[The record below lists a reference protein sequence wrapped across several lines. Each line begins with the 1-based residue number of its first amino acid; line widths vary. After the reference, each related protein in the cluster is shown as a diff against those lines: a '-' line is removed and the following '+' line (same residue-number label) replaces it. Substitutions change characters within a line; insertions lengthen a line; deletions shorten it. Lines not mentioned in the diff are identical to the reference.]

1 MENRAGRTVKNF
13 SGESA
18 YYSFYP
24 QPLPPLPAIEV
35 DPEMLSLITGAHEK
49 VAVLNSVSDRISNK
63 DLFISMYVRKEAI
76 LSSQIE
82 GTQCTL
88 DDVLDPEADEN
99 ANADVSDVVNYV
111 RAINFSTQRL
121 DDLPLCNRL
130 IRETHAVLMK
140 SVRGCDKTPGEFRVS
155 QNWIGGAGSTLKNA
169 RYIPPNPH
177 DMTECLSD
185 FEKFMNADD
194 GMDLL
199 VKAALLH
206 YQFETIHPFLDGN
219 GRIGRLLITLF
230 LMQNQAISSP
240 VLYLS
245 YFLKSNRIEY
255 YDRMAEVR
263 KAGNYEQWIKFFLR
277 GIAETA
283 EDATETIDLLTA
295 LRQKNEELLASPK
308 LIEFLRYLE
317 QNPIIETKKTAVA
330 LHLSYNTVAN
340 YISAFCEKGIL
351 KQTAKS
357 GKSRIY
363 SYENYLEILRK
374 GYICR
379 AASCIHDQCSL
390 IRCFLGFFTIL

>member
-1 MENRAGRTVKNF
+1 MENRAGKTVKNF

-24 QPLPPLPAIEV
+24 HPLPPVPAIEI
-35 DPEMLSLITGAHEK
+35 DPEMLTLIIEAHEK
-49 VAVLNSVSDRISNK
+49 TAVLNSVSDRVPNK

-82 GTQCTL
+82 GTLCTL

-99 ANADVSDVVNYV
+99 TNADVSDVVNYA

-121 DDLPLCNRL
+121 HELPLCNRL

-140 SVRGCDKTPGEFRVS
+140 SVRGCDKTPGEFRIS

-169 RYIPPNPH
+169 RYIPPNPA
-177 DMTECLSD
+177 DMKQCISD
-185 FEKFMNADD
+185 FEKFMNTEDD
-194 GMDLL
+194 TDIF

-230 LMQNQAISSP
+230 LMQNQAVSSP
-240 VLYLS
+240 ILYLS
-245 YFLKSNRIEY
+245 YYLKSNRIEY

-263 KAGNYEQWIKFFLR
+263 KSGNYEQWIKFFLR
-277 GIAETA
+277 GVSETA
-283 EDATETIDLLTA
+283 SDATATIDLLTA
-295 LRQKNEELLASPK
+295 LRRKNEK
-308 LIEFLRYLE
+308 LHAETKRLSGKSLEFLRYLE
-317 QNPIIETKKTAVA
+317 QNPIIETKKTATA
-330 LHLSYNTVAN
+330 LNFSYNTVAN
-340 YISAFCEKGIL
+340 YISLFCEQGIL
-351 KQTAKS
+351 KQTSKS

-363 SYENYLEILRK
+363 SYEDYLEILRK
-374 GYICR
+374 GV
-379 AASCIHDQCSL
+379 
-390 IRCFLGFFTIL
+390 

>member
-1 MENRAGRTVKNF
+1 MENRAGKTVKNF

-24 QPLPPLPAIEV
+24 QPLPPVPAIEI
-35 DPEMLSLITGAHEK
+35 DSEMLSLITDAHEK
-49 VAVLNSVSDRISNK
+49 IAVLNSVSDRVPNK

-88 DDVLDPEADEN
+88 DDVLDPEIDEN
-99 ANADVSDVVNYV
+99 TNADVSDVVNYV
-111 RAINFSTQRL
+111 KAINFSTRRL
-121 DDLPLCNRL
+121 AELPLCNRL

-169 RYIPPNPH
+169 RYIPPNPA
-177 DMTECLSD
+177 DMKECISD
-185 FEKFMNADD
+185 FEKFMNTEDNTD
-194 GMDLL
+194 II

-240 VLYLS
+240 LLYLS
-245 YFLKSNRIEY
+245 YYLKSNRIEY

-263 KAGNYEQWIKFFLR
+263 KSGNYEQWIKFFLR
-277 GIAETA
+277 GVSETA
-283 EDATETIDLLTA
+283 HDATETIDLLTA
-295 LRQKNEELLASPK
+295 LRLKNEKILAETQRSSK
-308 LIEFLRYLE
+308 KSLEFLRYLE
-317 QNPIIETKKTAVA
+317 QNPIIETKKTAET
-330 LHLSYNTVAN
+330 LNYSYNTVAN
-340 YISAFCEKGIL
+340 YISLFCEKGIL
-351 KQTAKS
+351 KQTSKS

-363 SYENYLEILRK
+363 SYEDYLEILRK
-374 GYICR
+374 GV
-379 AASCIHDQCSL
+379 
-390 IRCFLGFFTIL
+390 